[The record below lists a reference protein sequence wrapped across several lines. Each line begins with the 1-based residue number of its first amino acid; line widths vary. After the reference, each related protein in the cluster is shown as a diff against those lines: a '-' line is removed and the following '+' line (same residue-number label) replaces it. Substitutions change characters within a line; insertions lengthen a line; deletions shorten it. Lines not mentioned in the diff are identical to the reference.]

1 MNYHINEGSF
11 AIPEQAQDRS
21 VNMLILNHG
30 PGGLT
35 LAVTRDVVQQG
46 EELTAFVSRQL
57 RTLAAQVKQFRQQ
70 EPVALAVGPA
80 QLPALQIGTSFKQ
93 NNATMHQ
100 LQTVIM
106 LDASRVLVLTL
117 TCAAP
122 LTAEQTAYAQQL
134 LDSFAPSGPQ
144 APQA

>member
-1 MNYHINEGSF
+1 MDYHINEGSF
-11 AIPEQAQDRS
+11 IIPEQAQDRS

-35 LAVTRDVVQQG
+35 LAVTRDMLQQG
-46 EELTAFVSRQL
+46 EELDAFVSRQL

-70 EPVALAVGPA
+70 EPVALTVGTSR
-80 QLPALQIGTSFKQ
+80 LPALQIGTSFKQ

-100 LQTVIM
+100 LQTVVM
-106 LDASRVLVLTL
+106 LDATRVLVLTL

-134 LDSFAPSGPQ
+134 LDSFTPTTPAPAQ
-144 APQA
+144 A

>member
-35 LAVTRDVVQQG
+35 LAVTRDMKQQG
-46 EELTAFVSRQL
+46 EELGAFVSRQL
-57 RTLAAQVKQFRQQ
+57 RTLAAQVKQFKQQ

-80 QLPALQIGTSFKQ
+80 QLPALQISTSFKQ

-100 LQTVIM
+100 LQTVVM

-122 LTAEQTAYAQQL
+122 LTPEQTVYAQQM
-134 LDSFAPSGPQ
+134 LDSFTPTSLAP
-144 APQA
+144 